1 MVVQLKFENSF
12 WTAGNYQK
20 GINILYDKLDQGN
33 VENDEIIEFLK
44 ERIAVEE
51 LYGKKLCDLSQIS
64 SRPNGFQRDD
74 GASLRRSF
82 EIVKQECDQIGQA
95 HLQMANNLSDLVL
108 KPFLK
113 QSEDYSKSLRASR
126 EEITGYLKLFDK
138 LINEVEKSRT
148 NYITKC
154 QLADEA
160 DKISA
165 YEEET
170 RSISEKDIQQDQSLT
185 VTLGKHLFSEE
196 EIMQFLAKMREEI
209 PSKEIKIPFL
219 GTYNDAYSGEDIT
232 DWLTRNHPNTISWED
247 AENIGQELADQGFLK
262 HIGAIGNYFVSTP
275 VAYFQ
280 FKNKAFNLR
289 DTEEVNAG
297 IGWNGLIYAISTNQP
312 SEKKRFRKEANE
324 ADEAY
329 RHAVR
334 RLISK
339 KYLGLLYRTRLFLE
353 ESMMDQMNLME
364 RREFDRIKAS
374 KTAFLNYSTTCTTV
388 ISPAQLMSERLLIY
402 HEALKPEKEIQFI
415 IQHYRTGPFNPKV
428 VLYTNKYYGS
438 ASDQTFG
445 VPLDEKAQKDLKVV
459 PQIVTKCL
467 RCITK
472 DKKLLWVTNVP
483 LAAVHALREEI
494 NDGSKVTLRKLRE
507 YDLAI
512 VTGVLKLYFMEL
524 PECLLTFKLYDP
536 VKLLYSLSLEE
547 QDDDMRIA
555 TISKLVTSLPPRNYE
570 TLNVFISHLNSLI
583 MSVEADDVYI
593 TTLAQIYGYILLYPN
608 LEEKNDEKS
617 VGMVYLNDRHPYRLV
632 KDLIIHHDKIF
643 NQQNSTSSIDTELAE
658 VMKRSESRE
667 SIHSARSSRSNFS
680 NNRDSF
686 RDITDVTRS
695 RGDSV
700 NYGAEHSALLR
711 DKLSRLSSSESFEFS
726 RPFTPQSPIS
736 RPIGPRPNP
745 SKEDNHSGTSSP
757 KDNHSVTNSLSRR
770 RGIKR
775 FSRMA
780 SPSGKSRNQS
790 SSSSEREPFR
800 HQQIDDDENGSD
812 SSSNLSSPESP
823 SHRFNTTRSHSR
835 PSSDIF
841 ALQKQGLL
849 VDEELE
855 FVPISPTHQPK
866 VQYYNDD

>member
-64 SRPNGFQRDD
+64 NRPNGFQRDD

-82 EIVKQECDQIGQA
+82 EIVKQECDQLGQA

-113 QSEDYSKSLRASR
+113 QSEDYNKSLRASR

-138 LINEVEKSRT
+138 MINEVEKSRT

-154 QLADEA
+154 QLAEEA

-185 VTLGKHLFSEE
+185 VTLGKYLFSEE

-209 PSKEIKIPFL
+209 PYKEIKIPFL
-219 GTYNDAYSGEDIT
+219 GTYNEAYSGEDIT
-232 DWLTRNHPNTISWED
+232 DWLTRNHPNTLSWED
-247 AENIGQELADQGFLK
+247 AESIGQELADQGFLK

-289 DTEEVNAG
+289 DTEEVNSG

-312 SEKKRFRKEANE
+312 SEKKRFRKEADE

-329 RHAVR
+329 RHA
-334 RLISK
+334 
-339 KYLGLLYRTRLFLE
+339 
-353 ESMMDQMNLME
+353 
-364 RREFDRIKAS
+364 
-374 KTAFLNYSTTCTTV
+374 
-388 ISPAQLMSERLLIY
+388 
-402 HEALKPEKEIQFI
+402 
-415 IQHYRTGPFNPKV
+415 
-428 VLYTNKYYGS
+428 
-438 ASDQTFG
+438 
-445 VPLDEKAQKDLKVV
+445 
-459 PQIVTKCL
+459 
-467 RCITK
+467 
-472 DKKLLWVTNVP
+472 
-483 LAAVHALREEI
+483 
-494 NDGSKVTLRKLRE
+494 
-507 YDLAI
+507 
-512 VTGVLKLYFMEL
+512 
-524 PECLLTFKLYDP
+524 
-536 VKLLYSLSLEE
+536 
-547 QDDDMRIA
+547 
-555 TISKLVTSLPPRNYE
+555 
-570 TLNVFISHLNSLI
+570 
-583 MSVEADDVYI
+583 
-593 TTLAQIYGYILLYPN
+593 
-608 LEEKNDEKS
+608 EKNDENNEKKS

-643 NQQNSTSSIDTELAE
+643 NQQDTITTSSIVAD
-658 VMKRSESRE
+658 VMRRSE
-667 SIHSARSSRSNFS
+667 
-680 NNRDSF
+680 
-686 RDITDVTRS
+686 ITDVTRS

-711 DKLSRLSSSESFEFS
+711 DKLSRLSSSESIEFS

-757 KDNHSVTNSLSRR
+757 RDSYSVSNSLSRR
-770 RGIKR
+770 RGIR
-775 FSRMA
+775 RYSRMS

-790 SSSSEREPFR
+790 SSSSERESFR

-823 SHRFNTTRSHSR
+823 SLRFNTTRSHSR

-841 ALQKQGLL
+841 VLQKQGLL

-855 FVPISPTHQPK
+855 FVPISPTHHPK
-866 VQYYNDD
+866 AHYYNDD